1 MSSFSSDSA
10 IEAWSARRARQIAG
24 GEVSLVVG
32 HQELLA
38 TWP

>member
-10 IEAWSARRARQIAG
+10 MLTTMNASLSAG